1 MEVSLYSA
9 KGSNSSERVEW
20 VLNFKSLRYNRIEV
34 SSAELSTTYLDI
46 NPFGYV
52 PSLRVD
58 DALFSESILLLS
70 IWKND
75 FLDQAY
81 LAKAL
86 MKKRT
91 SAEFVDT

>member
-58 DALFSESILLLS
+58 GALFSESLPLLS
-70 IWKND
+70 IWKNA
-75 FLDQAY
+75 FLYQAY

-91 SAEFVDT
+91 SVEFVNT